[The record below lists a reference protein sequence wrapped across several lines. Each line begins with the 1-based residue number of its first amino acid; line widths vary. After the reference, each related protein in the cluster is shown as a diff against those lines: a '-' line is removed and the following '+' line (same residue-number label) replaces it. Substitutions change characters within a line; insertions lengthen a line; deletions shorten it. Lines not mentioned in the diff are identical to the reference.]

1 MSTTAKSVKKV
12 RKKRKSAP
20 IEHARSSTE
29 LFNNREIGWLN
40 FNLRVLQEAENAKN
54 PLLERI
60 KFLAISSSNLDE
72 FFMKR
77 VGGLKRQIA
86 YGLTPKSSDGQTPK
100 KQLQMIANA
109 LAPMLIQQNGLYQY
123 FQKELLRKGCEIVQF
138 KDLKPQEKKHLKKY
152 FLEQIFPILTPLS
165 VDPGHPF
172 PFISNLSISL
182 GVSLQMTQAADDEKI
197 FARVKIPKLVDQ
209 WINIEDTQKYIHVI
223 HVVEAFIDELFP
235 QMKVKGTV
243 IFKVTRNADSDRE
256 DEDTEDL
263 LAMIEEELRQ
273 RRFAEI
279 VRIEFAN
286 CTDVWLKNFL
296 MRELELKEEDIYS
309 LPAEFDLTDFNLLVS
324 QLHWVEE
331 KFSKWSPVVPQVLME
346 QASIFDQI
354 SKADILIHHPFESF
368 SATVERFISDAAKD
382 PDVLAIKMTLYRT
395 GDDSPFI
402 KSLIEA
408 AENGKQVVCLIEL
421 KARFD
426 EHRNIIW
433 AQELERAGVHV
444 VYGLVG
450 LKIHAKTSLVVRKEN
465 KKVVTYAHVGTG
477 NYNVSTSR
485 FYTDVGLLT
494 ADTRITS
501 ELLELFNYLT
511 GKSLKSDYQHLLLAP
526 INMFQKFK
534 DLIAREADHAK
545 KNKPAHVLCKFNNME
560 ENDIS
565 ISLYEASQAG
575 VKIDLIVRGFCC
587 IKPNVK
593 KLSDKISVQSTLG
606 RFLEHS
612 RIFYFRN
619 GQENPVDGDFFI
631 GSADLMYRNLHARVE
646 AIIPV
651 YDRLA
656 KEKLWEILNLY
667 WNDQVQTW
675 SMKSDGSY
683 VKKQFT
689 DIKNSHGVQS
699 ELMTK
704 MLQKISMTE
713 DDLVKDDDN

>member
-1 MSTTAKSVKKV
+1 MSSTAKSVKKV
-12 RKKRKSAP
+12 RKKRKIAP

-100 KQLQMIANA
+100 KQLQMIAKA
-109 LAPMLIQQNGLYQY
+109 LAPMLVQQNGLYQF
-123 FQKELLRKGCEIVQF
+123 FQKELLRKGCEIVHF
-138 KDLKPQEKKHLKKY
+138 KDLKLQEKKHLKKY

-182 GVSLQMTQAADDEKI
+182 GVSLQQTQAADDEKI
-197 FARVKIPKLVDQ
+197 FARVKIPKLVEQ
-209 WINIEDTQKYIHVI
+209 WIPIEETQKYIHVI
-223 HVVEAFIDELFP
+223 HVVQAFIDELFP
-235 QMKVKGTV
+235 QMKVKGTI

-286 CTDVWLKNFL
+286 CTDPWLKTFL
-296 MRELELKEEDIYS
+296 MRELELREEDIYS
-309 LPAEFDLTDFNLLVS
+309 LPADFDLTDFNLLVS
-324 QLHWVEE
+324 QLHWVED
-331 KFSKWSPVVPQVLME
+331 KFPKWSPVVPQILME
-346 QASIFDQI
+346 QTSIFEQI
-354 SKADILIHHPFESF
+354 RKADILIHHPFESF

-395 GDDSPFI
+395 GDESPFI

-465 KKVVTYAHVGTG
+465 KKVVTYAHIGTG

-485 FYTDVGLLT
+485 FYTEVGLLT

-511 GKSLKSDYQHLLLAP
+511 GKSLKNDYQHLLLAP

-534 DLIAREADHAK
+534 DLISREAEHAK
-545 KNKPAHVLCKFNNME
+545 KHKPAHILCKFNNME

-587 IKPNVK
+587 IKPNLK

-619 GQENPVDGDFFI
+619 GQENPIDGDFFI

-651 YDRLA
+651 YDRTA

-667 WNDQVQTW
+667 WNDQVQSW

-689 DIKNSHGVQS
+689 DIKNSQGVQS
-699 ELMTK
+699 ELMTRA
-704 MLQKISMTE
+704 LQKISMTE
-713 DDLVKDDDN
+713 DDLVKEDET

>member
-1 MSTTAKSVKKV
+1 M
-12 RKKRKSAP
+12 
-20 IEHARSSTE
+20 
-29 LFNNREIGWLN
+29 
-40 FNLRVLQEAENAKN
+40 
-54 PLLERI
+54 
-60 KFLAISSSNLDE
+60 
-72 FFMKR
+72 
-77 VGGLKRQIA
+77 
-86 YGLTPKSSDGQTPK
+86 
-100 KQLQMIANA
+100 
-109 LAPMLIQQNGLYQY
+109 
-123 FQKELLRKGCEIVQF
+123 
-138 KDLKPQEKKHLKKY
+138 
-152 FLEQIFPILTPLS
+152 
-165 VDPGHPF
+165 
-172 PFISNLSISL
+172 
-182 GVSLQMTQAADDEKI
+182 
-197 FARVKIPKLVDQ
+197 
-209 WINIEDTQKYIHVI
+209 
-223 HVVEAFIDELFP
+223 
-235 QMKVKGTV
+235 
-243 IFKVTRNADSDRE
+243 
-256 DEDTEDL
+256 
-263 LAMIEEELRQ
+263 
-273 RRFAEI
+273 
-279 VRIEFAN
+279 
-286 CTDVWLKNFL
+286 
-296 MRELELKEEDIYS
+296 
-309 LPAEFDLTDFNLLVS
+309 
-324 QLHWVEE
+324 
-331 KFSKWSPVVPQVLME
+331 
-346 QASIFDQI
+346 
-354 SKADILIHHPFESF
+354 
-368 SATVERFISDAAKD
+368 
-382 PDVLAIKMTLYRT
+382 
-395 GDDSPFI
+395 
-402 KSLIEA
+402 IEA

-465 KKVVTYAHVGTG
+465 KKVVTYAHIGTG

-511 GKSLKSDYQHLLLAP
+511 GKSLKNDYQHLLLAP

-534 DLIAREADHAK
+534 DLISREAEHAK
-545 KNKPAHVLCKFNNME
+545 KNKPAHILCKFNNME

-565 ISLYEASQAG
+565 ISLYDASQAG

-587 IKPNVK
+587 IKPNLK

-619 GQENPVDGDFFI
+619 GQENPIDGDFFI

-646 AIIPV
+646 AIIPI
-651 YDRLA
+651 YDRAA

-675 SMKSDGSY
+675 MMKSDGSY

-704 MLQKISMTE
+704 TLQKISMTE
-713 DDLVKDDDN
+713 DDIIKEDRE